1 MISFRKYIVPI
12 TNSRIKLVILFFA
25 VCFFSPT
32 LVADFITLIKA
43 DQCTNIVEMFIQEG
57 SVRIT
62 FELGEPDYKWF
73 KDIIPSEYYEGIISL
88 NHL

>member
-1 MISFRKYIVPI
+1 MSLRKNIVSTI
-12 TNSRIKLVILFFA
+12 NLRFKLAILFFA

-43 DQCTNIVEMFIQEG
+43 DQCTNIVEMFIQDG

-73 KDIIPSEYYEGIISL
+73 KDIIPS
-88 NHL
+88 